1 MRARNVATNAV
12 GTIKHIQNGYV
23 EVDFYGDICKFL
35 FPSAFTKTLEL
46 EDEMLQ
52 EQLQSD
58 GVNASFTE
66 FKKNYSILINNE
78 IEYLQE
84 VGGKRYRII
93 DGKKIGASKS
103 AYIYSFDTDIE
114 MHYPDNTLIK
124 LCLKTK
130 S

>member
-1 MRARNVATNAV
+1 MDTKNLIGMRVRNVAANAV

-66 FKKNYSILINNE
+66 LVLCQDLAQNKMRS
-78 IEYLQE
+78 
-84 VGGKRYRII
+84 
-93 DGKKIGASKS
+93 S
-103 AYIYSFDTDIE
+103 A
-114 MHYPDNTLIK
+114 N
-124 LCLKTK
+124 
-130 S
+130 